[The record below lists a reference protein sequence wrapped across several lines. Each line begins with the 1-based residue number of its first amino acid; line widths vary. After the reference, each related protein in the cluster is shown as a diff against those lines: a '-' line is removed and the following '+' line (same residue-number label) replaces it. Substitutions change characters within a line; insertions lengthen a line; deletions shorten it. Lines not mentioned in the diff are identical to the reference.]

1 MTEKDALLRAFETE
15 MIPKIY
21 GFCRL
26 KMNTVEDAED
36 LSQEICL
43 EVLRAMDYP
52 GQLNDENL
60 EELRKIGADIAEQP
74 ELTDWTEK
82 DTITNYHMAQILMLR
97 RELLQMLPLR
107 TEGKA

>member
-36 LSQEICL
+36 LPRRSAWRCFVPSAGIN
-43 EVLRAMDYP
+43 P
-52 GQLNDENL
+52 S
-60 EELRKIGADIAEQP
+60 
-74 ELTDWTEK
+74 
-82 DTITNYHMAQILMLR
+82 TI
-97 RELLQMLPLR
+97 
-107 TEGKA
+107 